1 MGQLIDGRWHD
12 QWYDTQ
18 KDGRFQRENA
28 QRRHWLG
35 EPAFPAEGGRYH
47 LYVSLACPWAH
58 RTLIVRKLKGLE
70 SLVDVSVVS
79 WLMRENGWTFDPAH
93 GSTGDRLDGLAFLHQ
108 RYTRDDPHYSG
119 RVTVPLLW
127 DKQAQKI
134 VNNESAD
141 IVRIFNSAFDA
152 IGANALDFYPEPLR
166 EEIERLNGR
175 IYPAVNNGVY
185 RAGFATRQD
194 AYEEA
199 FVQLFEEL
207 DYLEGLLGERRYLA
221 GEYLTEADIRL
232 FTTLVRFD
240 AVYHGHFKCN
250 LRRIEDYPNLSGWL
264 RELYQRPGIG
274 ETVDFEHIKGHY
286 YASHRTINPTGIVP
300 LGPRLDLA
308 RARPGTT
315 SRQGHLGR
323 RLKAQASSRAPSN
336 QASLSRSCTTS
347 PTITRVG
354 ACTSCSATSCGRFS
368 RVPVNTRCW
377 AVVPCWI
384 SAAGVCA
391 ERPWATSCSQITGNP
406 TRPM

>member
-1 MGQLIDGRWHD
+1 
-12 QWYDTQ
+12 
-18 KDGRFQRENA
+18 
-28 QRRHWLG
+28 
-35 EPAFPAEGGRYH
+35 
-47 LYVSLACPWAH
+47 
-58 RTLIVRKLKGLE
+58 
-70 SLVDVSVVS
+70 
-79 WLMRENGWTFDPAH
+79 
-93 GSTGDRLDGLAFLHQ
+93 
-108 RYTRDDPHYSG
+108 
-119 RVTVPLLW
+119 
-127 DKQAQKI
+127 
-134 VNNESAD
+134 
-141 IVRIFNSAFDA
+141 
-152 IGANALDFYPEPLR
+152 

-264 RELYQRPGIG
+264 RELYQRPDIG

-308 RARPGTT
+308 RAPG
-315 SRQGHLGR
+315 RE
-323 RLKAQASSRAPSN
+323 RLPGKG
-336 QASLSRSCTTS
+336 
-347 PTITRVG
+347 IWG
-354 ACTSCSATSCGRFS
+354 EG
-368 RVPVNTRCW
+368 
-377 AVVPCWI
+377 
-384 SAAGVCA
+384 
-391 ERPWATSCSQITGNP
+391 
-406 TRPM
+406 